1 MNTIPGRRVAFALM
15 LAFSAMTIAR
25 VETASAQNAERP
37 PEGDASGQG
46 AFKSP
51 AVPIP
56 RLPPVAS
63 EGGCEPRYRNGMVGS
78 CINHQPCRGFGVR
91 ERDGSA
97 QCICYIRRGGCNADE
112 RCSAEEGQCVPDD
125 ESTFNRSD

>member
-1 MNTIPGRRVAFALM
+1 MNAIPRCRIPVLVAIVLAVAAM
-15 LAFSAMTIAR
+15 LRIDAAA
-25 VETASAQNAERP
+25 AQSERP
-37 PEGDASGQG
+37 PVEGSGNG
-46 AFKSP
+46 AFQSH

-63 EGGCEPRYRNGMVGS
+63 EGGCEPKYRNGTVGS

-97 QCICYIRRGGCNADE
+97 RCVCYARPGGCNADE
-112 RCSAEEGQCVPDD
+112 RCSAEQGQCVADD
-125 ESTFNRSD
+125 ESTFNRSH

>member
-1 MNTIPGRRVAFALM
+1 MNAFTSRRIPLIAGIALVAAAM
-15 LAFSAMTIAR
+15 LCI
-25 VETASAQNAERP
+25 ETAAAQSSERP
-37 PEGDASGQG
+37 PDDTSRNG

-63 EGGCEPRYRNGMVGS
+63 EGGCEPKYRNGTVGS

-91 ERDGSA
+91 EHDGSA
-97 QCICYIRRGGCNADE
+97 QCICYIKRGGCNADE
-112 RCSAEEGQCVPDD
+112 RCSAEEGQCVADD